1 MEIDAQIKGLL
12 NSSARSSNSNSNVI
26 EDYSKNAFV
35 ELISFIDEFDLLN
48 VSPNSPDNDLN
59 LINSVAAEIS
69 KDSIDLIVNN
79 QNVSSKCSSNH
90 EIDLDLEKHH
100 IDTLASELEDSLE
113 NGHLSQKGSKK
124 LIEYEFSF
132 LSLISE
138 IQKDLQSINNSAS
151 EIENLA
157 KIMLSKT
164 VDLKRKTIKSSEEAS
179 ILIDEKHELS
189 RRLILV
195 KRLNEI
201 LNLSEQEINILLPK
215 NGDPKINPEF
225 FSILNKMR
233 SITQKCSVLLQAS
246 NPVSALDSLQ
256 KMNSIKEK
264 VYSNLF
270 QWVINEIRIINR
282 NAPELKPEAIM
293 AIHELSTKPV
303 LYE

>member
-48 VSPNSPDNDLN
+48 VSPNSHDNDLN

-132 LSLISE
+132 LSLLSE

-246 NPVSALDSLQ
+246 NPVSAGGPNG
-256 KMNSIKEK
+256 MPRAI
-264 VYSNLF
+264 
-270 QWVINEIRIINR
+270 
-282 NAPELKPEAIM
+282 ELHASEPA
-293 AIHELSTKPV
+293 
-303 LYE
+303 